1 MTEETNNIENH
12 SVGGS
17 VAVGRDVTVGGRST
31 VRGNATFNR
40 DVYISGWLNARNIR
54 GAGKGLYET
63 VDKLNS
69 AYPNPENG
77 WFALV
82 GNTLPADIYRAW
94 GGEWVATGQKGGEP
108 VLELAKL
115 TELSESLENEISA
128 RVAAD
133 EALKKAVDA
142 EVTARANGDKELSDA
157 LAKEIADREK
167 AIADEILA
175 RTTAIDKAIEAE
187 AAARTK
193 DIAAEAK
200 AREDADAA
208 ETKARTTAIDKA
220 IEAEAAAR
228 TKDIAAEAKARED
241 ADAAETKARTAAI
254 EAEAQARD
262 TAIFAEATARSNA
275 DTALQTAMNE
285 NVKELKGADTEHESR
300 LLALEQSEWPLS
312 LELSI
317 NPILIEFT
325 GSEKDASVSW
335 KIMRK
340 GVGVTPTALTFKQ
353 DGVALVAGLT
363 ASGSINAKVNKLG
376 DTVFEIAVE
385 AEGMKKSASKKLT
398 MVLPVYMGFAGASD
412 AAGLAITKLSKY
424 APLASPAGTYKI
436 KNNADG
442 IYLWLCVPD
451 TMTINKVTSSGFTV
465 PMREV
470 QIGQTELGGYKCYRS
485 SNAIVAGE
493 YTYTIS

>member
-17 VAVGRDVTVGGRST
+17 VAVGRDITVGGRST
-31 VRGNATFNR
+31 IRGNATFDR

-115 TELSESLENEISA
+115 TELSESLENEVSA

-167 AIADEILA
+167 AIADEVL
-175 RTTAIDKAIEAE
+175 
-187 AAARTK
+187 
-193 DIAAEAK
+193 
-200 AREDADAA
+200 
-208 ETKARTTAIDKA
+208 ARTTAIDKA

-262 TAIFAEATARSNA
+262 TAISAEATARSNA

-325 GSEKDASVSW
+325 GSEKDTSVAW

-340 GVGVTPTALTFKQ
+340 GVGVTPTVLTFKQ
-353 DGVALVAGLT
+353 DGVALSAELS
-363 ASGSINAKVNKLG
+363 ANGSINAKVNKLG

-412 AAGLAITKLSKY
+412 AAGLAITELSKY

-470 QIGQTELGGYKCYRS
+470 QTGQTELGGYKCYRS

>member
-31 VRGNATFNR
+31 IRGNATFNR

-82 GNTLPADIYRAW
+82 GNTLPADLYRAW

-133 EALKKAVDA
+133 EALKKAIDA
-142 EVTARANGDKELSDA
+142 EVTARTNGDKELSDA

-167 AIADEILA
+167 AIADEVL
-175 RTTAIDKAIEAE
+175 
-187 AAARTK
+187 
-193 DIAAEAK
+193 
-200 AREDADAA
+200 
-208 ETKARTTAIDKA
+208 ARTTAIDKA

-262 TAIFAEATARSNA
+262 TAISAEATARSNA

-325 GSEKDASVSW
+325 GSEKDTSVAW

-340 GVGVTPTALTFKQ
+340 GVGVTPTVLTFKQ
-353 DGVALVAGLT
+353 DGVVLSAELVAN
-363 ASGSINAKVNKLG
+363 GSINAKVNKLG

-412 AAGLAITKLSKY
+412 AAGLAITELSKY

-470 QIGQTELGGYKCYRS
+470 QTGQTELGGYKCYRS

>member
-17 VAVGRDVTVGGRST
+17 VAVGRDVTVGGRSN

-63 VDKLNS
+63 VEKLNS
-69 AYPNPENG
+69 AYPNPEIG

-94 GGEWVATGQKGGEP
+94 GGKWEATGQKGGEP

-115 TELSESLENEISA
+115 TELSESLENEVSA

-133 EALKKAVDA
+133 EALKKAIDA
-142 EVTARANGDKELSDA
+142 EVTARANGDTELSDA
-157 LAKEIADREK
+157 LTKEIADREK
-167 AIADEILA
+167 AIADEVLA
-175 RTTAIDKAIEAE
+175 RTTAINEAIEAE

-200 AREDADAA
+200 AREDADV
-208 ETKARTTAIDKA
+208 
-220 IEAEAAAR
+220 
-228 TKDIAAEAKARED
+228 
-241 ADAAETKARTAAI
+241 AETKARTAAI
-254 EAEAQARD
+254 EEEAQARD
-262 TAIFAEATARSNA
+262 TAISTEATARSNA

-325 GSEKDASVSW
+325 GSEKDTSVAW

-340 GVGVTPTALTFKQ
+340 GVGVTPTVLTFKQ
-353 DGVALVAGLT
+353 DGVALSAELVAN
-363 ASGSINAKVNKLG
+363 GSINAKVNKLG

-412 AAGLAITKLSKY
+412 AAGLAITELSKY

-436 KNNADG
+436 KNNTDG

-470 QIGQTELGGYKCYRS
+470 QTGQTEQGGYKCYRS

>member
-17 VAVGRDVTVGGRST
+17 VAVGRDITVGGRST

-115 TELSESLENEISA
+115 TELSESLENEVSA

-133 EALKKAVDA
+133 EALKNAIDA

-157 LAKEIADREK
+157 LTKEIADREK
-167 AIADEILA
+167 AIADEVLA
-175 RTTAIDKAIEAE
+175 RTTAINE
-187 AAARTK
+187 
-193 DIAAEAK
+193 
-200 AREDADAA
+200 
-208 ETKARTTAIDKA
+208 A

-262 TAIFAEATARSNA
+262 TAISAEATARSNA

-285 NVKELKGADTEHESR
+285 NVKELKGADTLHENR

-325 GSEKDASVSW
+325 GSEKDTTVAW

-340 GVGVTPTALTFKQ
+340 GAGVTPTVLTFKQ
-353 DGVALVAGLT
+353 DGVALSAELVAN
-363 ASGSINAKVNKLG
+363 GSISTKVNKLG

-385 AEGMKKSASKKLT
+385 ADGMQKSASKKLT

-412 AAGLAITKLSKY
+412 ASGLAITGLSKY
-424 APLASPAGTYKI
+424 APLTSPAGTYKI

-470 QIGQTELGGYKCYRS
+470 QTGQTELGGYKCYRS

>member
-63 VDKLNS
+63 VGNLNS

-82 GNTLPADIYRAW
+82 GDTLPADIYRAW
-94 GGEWVATGQKGGEP
+94 GGEWKATGQKGGEP
-108 VLELAKL
+108 VLEIAKL
-115 TELSESLENEISA
+115 TELSEFLENEVSA

-133 EALKKAVDA
+133 EALKKAIDA
-142 EVTARANGDKELSDA
+142 EVTARTNGDKELSDA
-157 LAKEIADREK
+157 LTKEIADREK
-167 AIADEILA
+167 AIADEVLA
-175 RTTAIDKAIEAE
+175 RTTAITEAIEAE
-187 AAARTK
+187 ADARTK
-193 DIAAEAK
+193 AIAAEAK
-200 AREDADAA
+200 AREDADV
-208 ETKARTTAIDKA
+208 
-220 IEAEAAAR
+220 
-228 TKDIAAEAKARED
+228 
-241 ADAAETKARTAAI
+241 AETKARTAAI

-262 TAIFAEATARSNA
+262 TAISAEATARSNA

-285 NVKELKGADTEHESR
+285 NVKELKGADTLHENR

-325 GSEKDASVSW
+325 GSEKDTSVAW

-340 GVGVTPTALTFKQ
+340 GVGVTPTVLTFKQ
-353 DGVALVAGLT
+353 DGVALSAELVAN
-363 ASGSINAKVNKLG
+363 GSINAKVNKLG

-412 AAGLAITKLSKY
+412 ASGLAITGLSKY
-424 APLASPAGTYKI
+424 APLTSPAGTYKI

-470 QIGQTELGGYKCYRS
+470 QTGQTELGGYKCYRS

>member
-17 VAVGRDVTVGGRST
+17 VAVGRDITVGGRST

-82 GNTLPADIYRAW
+82 GDTLPADIYRAW

-115 TELSESLENEISA
+115 TELSGSLENEVSA

-133 EALKKAVDA
+133 EALKKAIDA
-142 EVTARANGDKELSDA
+142 EVTARTNGDKELSDA
-157 LAKEIADREK
+157 LTKEIADREK
-167 AIADEILA
+167 AIADEVLA
-175 RTTAIDKAIEAE
+175 RTTAITEAIEAE
-187 AAARTK
+187 ADARTK
-193 DIAAEAK
+193 AIAAEAK
-200 AREDADAA
+200 AREDADVA
-208 ETKARTTAIDKA
+208 ETT
-220 IEAEAAAR
+220 
-228 TKDIAAEAKARED
+228 
-241 ADAAETKARTAAI
+241 ARTAAI
-254 EAEAQARD
+254 EAEAQARGA
-262 TAIFAEATARSNA
+262 AISDEATARSEA
-275 DTALQTAMNE
+275 DKALQTAMDK
-285 NVKELKGADTEHESR
+285 NVTELKGADTEHESR

-312 LELSI
+312 LELTI

-325 GSEKDASVSW
+325 GSEKDTSVAW

-340 GVGVTPTALTFKQ
+340 GVGVTPTVLTFKQ
-353 DGVALVAGLT
+353 DGVALSAELVAN
-363 ASGSINAKVNKLG
+363 GSINAKVNKLG

-385 AEGMKKSASKKLT
+385 AEGMKKSSSKKLT

-412 AAGLAITKLSKY
+412 AAGLAITELSKY

-465 PMREV
+465 PMMEV
-470 QIGQTELGGYKCYRS
+470 QTGQTELGGYKCYRS

>member
-31 VRGNATFNR
+31 IRGNATFNR

-54 GAGKGLYET
+54 GADKGLYET

-82 GNTLPADIYRAW
+82 GNTLPADLYRAW

-208 ETKARTTAIDKA
+208 
-220 IEAEAAAR
+220 
-228 TKDIAAEAKARED
+228 
-241 ADAAETKARTAAI
+241 
-254 EAEAQARD
+254 
-262 TAIFAEATARSNA
+262 
-275 DTALQTAMNE
+275 LQTAMNE

-325 GSEKDASVSW
+325 GSEKDTSVAW

-340 GVGVTPTALTFKQ
+340 GVGVTPTVLTFKQ

-376 DTVFEIAVE
+376 DTVFEIVVTAD
-385 AEGMKKSASKKLT
+385 GMKGSTSKKLT
-398 MVLPVYMGFAGASD
+398 MVLPVYCGFGTSESD
-412 AAGLAITKLSKY
+412 VAVDENKLS
-424 APLASPAGTYKI
+424 PRTSASGTYSKTSKKYDVNFI
-436 KNNADG
+436 ILVPKTLPGLSSFTMGGAPFVMITSSVVVNGHDYYMYKSGG
-442 IYLWLCVPD
+442 IYMSGTNV
-451 TMTINKVTSSGFTV
+451 KVQAS
-465 PMREV
+465 
-470 QIGQTELGGYKCYRS
+470 
-485 SNAIVAGE
+485 
-493 YTYTIS
+493 

>member
-17 VAVGRDVTVGGRST
+17 VAVGRDITVGGRST
-31 VRGNATFNR
+31 IRGNATFNR

-115 TELSESLENEISA
+115 TELSESLENEVSA

-167 AIADEILA
+167 AIADEVL
-175 RTTAIDKAIEAE
+175 
-187 AAARTK
+187 
-193 DIAAEAK
+193 
-200 AREDADAA
+200 
-208 ETKARTTAIDKA
+208 ARTTAIDKA

-325 GSEKDASVSW
+325 GSEKDTSVAW

-340 GVGVTPTALTFKQ
+340 GVGVTPTVLTFKQ
-353 DGVALVAGLT
+353 DGVVLSAELVAN
-363 ASGSINAKVNKLG
+363 GSINAKVNKLG

-412 AAGLAITKLSKY
+412 AAGLAITELSKY
-424 APLASPAGTYKI
+424 APLSSPAGTYKI

-470 QIGQTELGGYKCYRS
+470 QTGQTELGGYKCYRS

>member
-17 VAVGRDVTVGGRST
+17 VAVGRDITVGGRST
-31 VRGNATFNR
+31 IRGNATFDR
-40 DVYISGWLNARNIR
+40 DVYISGWLNARKIR

-115 TELSESLENEISA
+115 TELSESLENEVSA

-167 AIADEILA
+167 AIADEVL
-175 RTTAIDKAIEAE
+175 
-187 AAARTK
+187 
-193 DIAAEAK
+193 
-200 AREDADAA
+200 
-208 ETKARTTAIDKA
+208 ARTTAIDKA

-262 TAIFAEATARSNA
+262 TAISAEATARSNA

-325 GSEKDASVSW
+325 GSEKDTSVAW

-340 GVGVTPTALTFKQ
+340 GVGITPTVLTFKQ
-353 DGVALVAGLT
+353 DGVALSAELS
-363 ASGSINAKVNKLG
+363 ANGSINAKVNKLG

-412 AAGLAITKLSKY
+412 AAGLAITELSKY

-470 QIGQTELGGYKCYRS
+470 QTGQTELGGYKCYRS

>member
-63 VDKLNS
+63 VEKLNS

-94 GGEWVATGQKGGEP
+94 GGKWEATGQKGGEP

-115 TELSESLENEISA
+115 TELSESLENEVSA

-133 EALKKAVDA
+133 EALMKAIDA
-142 EVTARANGDKELSDA
+142 EVTARANGDTELSDA
-157 LAKEIADREK
+157 LTKEIADREK
-167 AIADEILA
+167 AIADEVLA
-175 RTTAIDKAIEAE
+175 RTTAITEAIDAE
-187 AAARTK
+187 ADARTK
-193 DIAAEAK
+193 AIAAEAK

-208 ETKARTTAIDKA
+208 ETT
-220 IEAEAAAR
+220 
-228 TKDIAAEAKARED
+228 
-241 ADAAETKARTAAI
+241 ARTAAI
-254 EAEAQARD
+254 EAETQARD
-262 TAIFAEATARSNA
+262 TAISAEATARSEA
-275 DTALQTAMNE
+275 DKALQTAMDK
-285 NVKELKGADTEHESR
+285 NVTELKGADTEHESR

-325 GSEKDASVSW
+325 GSEKDTTVAW

-340 GVGVTPTALTFKQ
+340 GAEVTPTVLTFKQ
-353 DGVALVAGLT
+353 DGVALSAELVAN
-363 ASGSINAKVNKLG
+363 GSISTKVNKLG

-385 AEGMKKSASKKLT
+385 ADGMKKSASKKLT

-412 AAGLAITKLSKY
+412 AAGLTITGLSKY
-424 APLASPAGTYKI
+424 APLTSPAGTYKI

-470 QIGQTELGGYKCYRS
+470 QAGQTELGGYKCYRS

>member
-31 VRGNATFNR
+31 IRGNATFNR

-115 TELSESLENEISA
+115 TELSESLENEVSA

-133 EALKKAVDA
+133 EALKNAIDA

-167 AIADEILA
+167 AIADEVLA

-187 AAARTK
+187 AAV
-193 DIAAEAK
+193 
-200 AREDADAA
+200 
-208 ETKARTTAIDKA
+208 
-220 IEAEAAAR
+220 R

-262 TAIFAEATARSNA
+262 TAISAEATARSNA

-325 GSEKDASVSW
+325 GSEKDTSVAW

-340 GVGVTPTALTFKQ
+340 GVGVTPTVLTFKQ
-353 DGVALVAGLT
+353 DGVVLSAELVAN
-363 ASGSINAKVNKLG
+363 GSINAKVNKLG

-412 AAGLAITKLSKY
+412 AAGLAITELSKY

-470 QIGQTELGGYKCYRS
+470 QTGQTELGGYKCYRS

>member
-17 VAVGRDVTVGGRST
+17 VAVGRDVTVGGRSN

-63 VDKLNS
+63 VEKLNS

-115 TELSESLENEISA
+115 TELSESLENEVSA

-133 EALKKAVDA
+133 EALKKAIDA
-142 EVTARANGDKELSDA
+142 EVTARANGDTELSDA
-157 LAKEIADREK
+157 LTKEIADREK
-167 AIADEILA
+167 AIADEVLA
-175 RTTAIDKAIEAE
+175 RTTAITEAIEAE
-187 AAARTK
+187 ADARAK
-193 DIAAEAK
+193 AIAAEAK

-208 ETKARTTAIDKA
+208 ETT
-220 IEAEAAAR
+220 
-228 TKDIAAEAKARED
+228 
-241 ADAAETKARTAAI
+241 ARTAAI

-262 TAIFAEATARSNA
+262 TAISAEATARSNA

-325 GSEKDASVSW
+325 GSEKDTSVAW

-340 GVGVTPTALTFKQ
+340 GVGVTPTVLTFKQ
-353 DGVALVAGLT
+353 DGVALSAELVAN
-363 ASGSINAKVNKLG
+363 GSINAKVNKLG

-412 AAGLAITKLSKY
+412 AAGLAITELLKY

-451 TMTINKVTSSGFTV
+451 TMTINRVTSSGFTV

-470 QIGQTELGGYKCYRS
+470 QTGQTELGGYKCYRS

>member
-1 MTEETNNIENH
+1 MAIQTRQSYSWNYQI
-12 SVGGS
+12 VYCYDR
-17 VAVGRDVTVGGRST
+17 RDKQHREPFRRWKLSRRTVGGRST
-31 VRGNATFNR
+31 IRGNATFNR

-115 TELSESLENEISA
+115 TELSESLENEVSA

-133 EALKKAVDA
+133 EALKKAIDA

-157 LAKEIADREK
+157 LTKEIADREK
-167 AIADEILA
+167 AIADEVLA
-175 RTTAIDKAIEAE
+175 RTTAITE
-187 AAARTK
+187 
-193 DIAAEAK
+193 
-200 AREDADAA
+200 
-208 ETKARTTAIDKA
+208 
-220 IEAEAAAR
+220 
-228 TKDIAAEAKARED
+228 
-241 ADAAETKARTAAI
+241 AI

-262 TAIFAEATARSNA
+262 TAISAEATARSNA

-325 GSEKDASVSW
+325 GSEKDTSVAW

-340 GVGVTPTALTFKQ
+340 GVGVTPTVLTFKQ
-353 DGVALVAGLT
+353 DGVALSAELVAN
-363 ASGSINAKVNKLG
+363 GSINAKVNKLG

-412 AAGLAITKLSKY
+412 AAGLAITELSKY
-424 APLASPAGTYKI
+424 APLSSPAGTYKI

-470 QIGQTELGGYKCYRS
+470 QTGQTELGGYKCYRS

>member
-31 VRGNATFNR
+31 IRGNATFNR

-167 AIADEILA
+167 AIADEVLA

-187 AAARTK
+187 ADARTK
-193 DIAAEAK
+193 AIAAEAK
-200 AREDADAA
+200 AR
-208 ETKARTTAIDKA
+208 
-220 IEAEAAAR
+220 
-228 TKDIAAEAKARED
+228 
-241 ADAAETKARTAAI
+241 
-254 EAEAQARD
+254 D
-262 TAIFAEATARSNA
+262 TAISAEATARSKA

-325 GSEKDASVSW
+325 GSEKDTSVAW

-340 GVGVTPTALTFKQ
+340 GVGVTPTVLTFKQ
-353 DGVALVAGLT
+353 DGVALSAELS
-363 ASGSINAKVNKLG
+363 ANGSINAKVNKLG

-412 AAGLAITKLSKY
+412 AAGLAITELSKY
-424 APLASPAGTYKI
+424 APLTSPAGTYKI
-436 KNNADG
+436 KNNSDG

-470 QIGQTELGGYKCYRS
+470 QTGQTELVGYKCYRS

>member
-31 VRGNATFNR
+31 IRGNATFNR

-108 VLELAKL
+108 VLEIAKL
-115 TELSESLENEISA
+115 TELSESLENEVSA

-133 EALKKAVDA
+133 EALKKAIDA
-142 EVTARANGDKELSDA
+142 EVTARTNGDKELSDA
-157 LAKEIADREK
+157 LTKEIADREK
-167 AIADEILA
+167 AIADEVLA
-175 RTTAIDKAIEAE
+175 RTTAITEAIDAE
-187 AAARTK
+187 ADARTK
-193 DIAAEAK
+193 AIAAEAK
-200 AREDADAA
+200 ARENADAA
-208 ETKARTTAIDKA
+208 ETT
-220 IEAEAAAR
+220 
-228 TKDIAAEAKARED
+228 
-241 ADAAETKARTAAI
+241 ARTAAI

-262 TAIFAEATARSNA
+262 TAISAEATARSNA

-325 GSEKDASVSW
+325 GSEKDTSVAW

-340 GVGVTPTALTFKQ
+340 GVGVTPTVLTFKQ
-353 DGVALVAGLT
+353 DGVALSAELVAN
-363 ASGSINAKVNKLG
+363 GSINAKVNKLG

-398 MVLPVYMGFAGASD
+398 MVLPVYMGFAGAPD
-412 AAGLAITKLSKY
+412 AAGLAITELSKY

-470 QIGQTELGGYKCYRS
+470 QTGQTELGGYKCYRS

-493 YTYTIS
+493 YTYTIT

>member
-31 VRGNATFNR
+31 IRGNATFNR

-115 TELSESLENEISA
+115 TELSESLENEVSA

-167 AIADEILA
+167 AIADEVLA

-187 AAARTK
+187 AT
-193 DIAAEAK
+193 
-200 AREDADAA
+200 
-208 ETKARTTAIDKA
+208 
-220 IEAEAAAR
+220 AR

-254 EAEAQARD
+254 EAEARARD
-262 TAIFAEATARSNA
+262 TAISAEATARSNA

-325 GSEKDASVSW
+325 GSEKDTSVAW

-340 GVGVTPTALTFKQ
+340 GVGVTPTVLTFKQ
-353 DGVALVAGLT
+353 DGVALSAELS
-363 ASGSINAKVNKLG
+363 ANGSINAKVNKLG

-412 AAGLAITKLSKY
+412 AAGLAITELSKY

-470 QIGQTELGGYKCYRS
+470 QTGQTELGGYKCYRS

>member
-17 VAVGRDVTVGGRST
+17 VAVGRDITVGGRST
-31 VRGNATFNR
+31 IRGNATFDR

-63 VDKLNS
+63 VDNLNS

-82 GNTLPADIYRAW
+82 GDTLPADIYRAW
-94 GGEWVATGQKGGEP
+94 GGEWKATGQKGGEP
-108 VLELAKL
+108 VLEIAKL
-115 TELSESLENEISA
+115 TELSESLENEVSA

-133 EALKKAVDA
+133 EALKKAIDA
-142 EVTARANGDKELSDA
+142 EVAARTNGDKELSDA
-157 LAKEIADREK
+157 LTKEIADREK
-167 AIADEILA
+167 AIADEVLA
-175 RTTAIDKAIEAE
+175 RTTAINEAIKAES
-187 AAARTK
+187 AARTK
-193 DIAAEAK
+193 A
-200 AREDADAA
+200 
-208 ETKARTTAIDKA
+208 
-220 IEAEAAAR
+220 
-228 TKDIAAEAKARED
+228 IAAEAKARED

-262 TAIFAEATARSNA
+262 TAISAEATARSEA
-275 DTALQTAMNE
+275 DKALQTAMDK
-285 NVKELKGADTEHESR
+285 NVTELKGADTLHESR

-353 DGVALVAGLT
+353 DGVALSAELVAN
-363 ASGSINAKVNKLG
+363 GSINAKVNKLG

-412 AAGLAITKLSKY
+412 AAGLAITELSKY
-424 APLASPAGTYKI
+424 APLSSPAGTYKI

-470 QIGQTELGGYKCYRS
+470 QTGQTELRGYKCYRS

>member
-31 VRGNATFNR
+31 IRGNATFNR

-115 TELSESLENEISA
+115 TELSESLENEVSA

-133 EALKKAVDA
+133 EALKKAIDA

-157 LAKEIADREK
+157 LTKEIADREK
-167 AIADEILA
+167 AIADEVLA
-175 RTTAIDKAIEAE
+175 RTTAITEAIEAE
-187 AAARTK
+187 ADARTK
-193 DIAAEAK
+193 AIAAEAK
-200 AREDADAA
+200 ARENADAA
-208 ETKARTTAIDKA
+208 ETT
-220 IEAEAAAR
+220 
-228 TKDIAAEAKARED
+228 
-241 ADAAETKARTAAI
+241 ARTAAI

-262 TAIFAEATARSNA
+262 TAISAEATARSNA

-325 GSEKDASVSW
+325 GSEKDTSVAW

-340 GVGVTPTALTFKQ
+340 GVGVTPTVLTFKQ
-353 DGVALVAGLT
+353 DGVVLSAELVAN
-363 ASGSINAKVNKLG
+363 GSINAKVNKLG

-412 AAGLAITKLSKY
+412 AAGLAITELSKY

-470 QIGQTELGGYKCYRS
+470 QTGQTELGGYKCYRS

>member
-17 VAVGRDVTVGGRST
+17 VAVGRDVTIGGRST
-31 VRGNATFNR
+31 IRGNATFNR

-63 VDKLNS
+63 VDKLNC

-82 GNTLPADIYRAW
+82 GDTLPADIYRAW
-94 GGEWVATGQKGGEP
+94 GGEWKATGQKGGEP
-108 VLELAKL
+108 VLEIAKL
-115 TELSESLENEISA
+115 TELSESLENEVSA

-133 EALKKAVDA
+133 EALKKAIDA
-142 EVTARANGDKELSDA
+142 EVTARTNGDKELSDA
-157 LAKEIADREK
+157 LTKEIADREK
-167 AIADEILA
+167 AIADEVLA
-175 RTTAIDKAIEAE
+175 RTTAITEAIEAE
-187 AAARTK
+187 ADARTK
-193 DIAAEAK
+193 AIAAEAK
-200 AREDADAA
+200 AREDADVA
-208 ETKARTTAIDKA
+208 ETTARTTAISD
-220 IEAEAAAR
+220 
-228 TKDIAAEAKARED
+228 
-241 ADAAETKARTAAI
+241 
-254 EAEAQARD
+254 
-262 TAIFAEATARSNA
+262 EATARSEA
-275 DTALQTAMNE
+275 DKALQTAMDK
-285 NVKELKGADTEHESR
+285 NVTELKGADTLHESR

-312 LELSI
+312 LELTI

-325 GSEKDASVSW
+325 GSEKDTSVAW

-340 GVGVTPTALTFKQ
+340 GVGVTPTVLTFKQ
-353 DGVALVAGLT
+353 DGVALSAELVAN
-363 ASGSINAKVNKLG
+363 GSINAKVNKLG

-385 AEGMKKSASKKLT
+385 ADGMKKSTSKKLT

-412 AAGLAITKLSKY
+412 AAELAITELSKY

-470 QIGQTELGGYKCYRS
+470 QTGQTELGGYKCYRS

>member
-31 VRGNATFNR
+31 IRGNATFNR

-63 VDKLNS
+63 VDNLKS

-115 TELSESLENEISA
+115 TELSESLENEVSA

-133 EALKKAVDA
+133 EALKKAIDA
-142 EVTARANGDKELSDA
+142 EVTARTNGDKELSDA
-157 LAKEIADREK
+157 LTKEIADREK
-167 AIADEILA
+167 AIADEVLA
-175 RTTAIDKAIEAE
+175 RTTAITKAIEAE
-187 AAARTK
+187 ADARTK
-193 DIAAEAK
+193 AIAAEAK
-200 AREDADAA
+200 AREDADVA
-208 ETKARTTAIDKA
+208 ETT
-220 IEAEAAAR
+220 
-228 TKDIAAEAKARED
+228 
-241 ADAAETKARTAAI
+241 ARTAAI
-254 EAEAQARD
+254 EAEAQARG
-262 TAIFAEATARSNA
+262 TAISDEATARSEA
-275 DTALQTAMNE
+275 DKALQTAMDK
-285 NVKELKGADTEHESR
+285 NVTELKGADTEHESR

-325 GSEKDASVSW
+325 GSEKDTTVAW

-340 GVGVTPTALTFKQ
+340 GVGVTPTVLTFKQ
-353 DGVALVAGLT
+353 DGVALSAELVAN
-363 ASGSINAKVNKLG
+363 GSISTKVNKLG

-385 AEGMKKSASKKLT
+385 ADGMKKSTSKKLT

-412 AAGLAITKLSKY
+412 AAGLAITELSKY
-424 APLASPAGTYKI
+424 APLTSPAGTYKI
-436 KNNADG
+436 KNTADG

-470 QIGQTELGGYKCYRS
+470 QTGQTELGGYKCYRS

>member
-17 VAVGRDVTVGGRST
+17 VAVGRDITVGGRST
-31 VRGNATFNR
+31 IRGNATFNR

-63 VDKLNS
+63 VGNLNS

-94 GGEWVATGQKGGEP
+94 GGVWEATGQKGGEP

-115 TELSESLENEISA
+115 TELSESLENEVSA

-133 EALKKAVDA
+133 EALKKAIDA

-157 LAKEIADREK
+157 LTKEIADREK
-167 AIADEILA
+167 AIADEVLA
-175 RTTAIDKAIEAE
+175 RTTAITE
-187 AAARTK
+187 
-193 DIAAEAK
+193 
-200 AREDADAA
+200 
-208 ETKARTTAIDKA
+208 A

-262 TAIFAEATARSNA
+262 TAISAEATARSNA

-285 NVKELKGADTEHESR
+285 NVKELKGADTLHENR

-325 GSEKDASVSW
+325 GSEKDTSVAW

-340 GVGVTPTALTFKQ
+340 GVGVTPTVLTFKQ
-353 DGVALVAGLT
+353 DGVALSAELVAN
-363 ASGSINAKVNKLG
+363 GSINAKVNKLG

-412 AAGLAITKLSKY
+412 ASGLAITGLSKY
-424 APLASPAGTYKI
+424 APLTSPAGTYKI

-470 QIGQTELGGYKCYRS
+470 QTGQTELGGYKCYRS

>member
-31 VRGNATFNR
+31 VRGNATFDR

-82 GNTLPADIYRAW
+82 GDTLPANIYRAW
-94 GGEWVATGQKGGEP
+94 GGEWKATGQKGGEP

-115 TELSESLENEISA
+115 SESLENEVSA

-133 EALKKAVDA
+133 EALKKAIDA
-142 EVTARANGDKELSDA
+142 EVTARTNGDKELSDA
-157 LAKEIADREK
+157 LTKEIADREK
-167 AIADEILA
+167 AIADEVLA
-175 RTTAIDKAIEAE
+175 RTTAINE
-187 AAARTK
+187 
-193 DIAAEAK
+193 
-200 AREDADAA
+200 
-208 ETKARTTAIDKA
+208 A

-262 TAIFAEATARSNA
+262 TAISAEATARSNA
-275 DTALQTAMNE
+275 DTALQTAMNK

-325 GSEKDASVSW
+325 GSEKDTSVAW

-340 GVGVTPTALTFKQ
+340 GVGVTPTVLTFKQ
-353 DGVALVAGLT
+353 DGVALSAELVAN
-363 ASGSINAKVNKLG
+363 GSINAKVNKLG

-412 AAGLAITKLSKY
+412 ASGLAITGLSKY
-424 APLASPAGTYKI
+424 APLTSPAGTYKI

-470 QIGQTELGGYKCYRS
+470 QTGQTELGGYKCYRS

>member
-31 VRGNATFNR
+31 IRGNATFNR

-133 EALKKAVDA
+133 EALKKA
-142 EVTARANGDKELSDA
+142 
-157 LAKEIADREK
+157 
-167 AIADEILA
+167 
-175 RTTAIDKAIEAE
+175 IEAE

-208 ETKARTTAIDKA
+208 EA
-220 IEAEAAAR
+220 
-228 TKDIAAEAKARED
+228 
-241 ADAAETKARTAAI
+241 KARTAAI

-262 TAIFAEATARSNA
+262 TAISAEATARSNA

-325 GSEKDASVSW
+325 GSEKDTSVAW

-340 GVGVTPTALTFKQ
+340 GVGVTPTVLTFKQ
-353 DGVALVAGLT
+353 DGVVLSAELVAN
-363 ASGSINAKVNKLG
+363 GSINAKVNKLG

-412 AAGLAITKLSKY
+412 AAGLAITELSKY

-470 QIGQTELGGYKCYRS
+470 QTGQTELGGYKCYRS

>member
-31 VRGNATFNR
+31 VRGNATFDR

-82 GNTLPADIYRAW
+82 GDTLPANIYRAW
-94 GGEWVATGQKGGEP
+94 GGEWKATGQKGGEP

-115 TELSESLENEISA
+115 TELSESLENEVSA

-133 EALKKAVDA
+133 EALKKAIDA
-142 EVTARANGDKELSDA
+142 EVTARTNGDKELSDA
-157 LAKEIADREK
+157 LTKEIADREK
-167 AIADEILA
+167 AIADEVLA
-175 RTTAIDKAIEAE
+175 RTTAINEAIEAE

-200 AREDADAA
+200 AREDADVA
-208 ETKARTTAIDKA
+208 ETT
-220 IEAEAAAR
+220 
-228 TKDIAAEAKARED
+228 
-241 ADAAETKARTAAI
+241 ARTAAI
-254 EAEAQARD
+254 EAEAQARG
-262 TAIFAEATARSNA
+262 TAISDEATARSEA
-275 DTALQTAMNE
+275 DKALQTAMDK
-285 NVKELKGADTEHESR
+285 NVTELKGADTEHESR

-325 GSEKDASVSW
+325 GSEKDTTVAW

-340 GVGVTPTALTFKQ
+340 GVGVTPTELTFKQ
-353 DGVALVAGLT
+353 NGVALAAGLT

-412 AAGLAITKLSKY
+412 AAGLAITELSKY

-470 QIGQTELGGYKCYRS
+470 QTGQTELGGYKCYRS

>member
-63 VDKLNS
+63 VEKLNS

-94 GGEWVATGQKGGEP
+94 GGKWEATGQKGGEP

-115 TELSESLENEISA
+115 TELSESLENEVSA

-133 EALKKAVDA
+133 EALKKAIDA
-142 EVTARANGDKELSDA
+142 EVTARANGDTELSDA
-157 LAKEIADREK
+157 LTKEIADREK
-167 AIADEILA
+167 AIADEVLA
-175 RTTAIDKAIEAE
+175 RTTAITEAIEAE
-187 AAARTK
+187 ADARTK
-193 DIAAEAK
+193 AIAAEAK
-200 AREDADAA
+200 AREDADVA
-208 ETKARTTAIDKA
+208 ETT
-220 IEAEAAAR
+220 
-228 TKDIAAEAKARED
+228 
-241 ADAAETKARTAAI
+241 ARTAAI
-254 EAEAQARD
+254 DAEVQARD
-262 TAIFAEATARSNA
+262 TAISAEATARSEA
-275 DTALQTAMNE
+275 DKALQTAMDK
-285 NVKELKGADTEHESR
+285 NVTELKGADTEHESR

-317 NPILIEFT
+317 TPILIEFT
-325 GSEKDASVSW
+325 GSEKDTTVAW

-340 GVGVTPTALTFKQ
+340 GAGVTPTVLTFKQ
-353 DGVALVAGLT
+353 DGVALSAELVAN
-363 ASGSINAKVNKLG
+363 GSISTKVNKLG

-385 AEGMKKSASKKLT
+385 ADGMKKSASKKLT

-412 AAGLAITKLSKY
+412 AAGLAITELSKY
-424 APLASPAGTYKI
+424 APLTSPAGTYKI

-470 QIGQTELGGYKCYRS
+470 QTGQTELGGYKCYRS

>member
-17 VAVGRDVTVGGRST
+17 VSVGRDVTVGGRST
-31 VRGNATFNR
+31 IRGNATFNR

-63 VDKLNS
+63 VEKLNS

-115 TELSESLENEISA
+115 TELSESLENEVSA

-133 EALKKAVDA
+133 EALKKAIDA
-142 EVTARANGDKELSDA
+142 EVTARTNGDKELSDA
-157 LAKEIADREK
+157 LTKEIADREK
-167 AIADEILA
+167 AIADEVLA
-175 RTTAIDKAIEAE
+175 RTTAITEAIEAE
-187 AAARTK
+187 ADARTK
-193 DIAAEAK
+193 AIAAEAK
-200 AREDADAA
+200 AR
-208 ETKARTTAIDKA
+208 
-220 IEAEAAAR
+220 
-228 TKDIAAEAKARED
+228 
-241 ADAAETKARTAAI
+241 
-254 EAEAQARD
+254 D
-262 TAIFAEATARSNA
+262 TAISAEATARSNA

-325 GSEKDASVSW
+325 GSEKDTTVAW

-340 GVGVTPTALTFKQ
+340 GVGVTPTELTFKQ
-353 DGVALVAGLT
+353 NGVALAAGLT

-376 DTVFEIAVE
+376 DTVFEIVVTAD
-385 AEGMKKSASKKLT
+385 GMKGSTSKKLT
-398 MVLPVYMGFAGASD
+398 MVLPVYCGFGTSESDVAVDENELSPRTSAS
-412 AAGLAITKLSKY
+412 
-424 APLASPAGTYKI
+424 GTYSKTSKMDDVNFI
-436 KNNADG
+436 ILVPKTLPGLSSFTMGGAPFVMITSSVVVNGHDYYMYKSGG
-442 IYLWLCVPD
+442 IYMSGTNV
-451 TMTINKVTSSGFTV
+451 KVQAS
-465 PMREV
+465 
-470 QIGQTELGGYKCYRS
+470 
-485 SNAIVAGE
+485 
-493 YTYTIS
+493 

>member
-31 VRGNATFNR
+31 IRGNATFNR

-133 EALKKAVDA
+133 EALKKAIDA
-142 EVTARANGDKELSDA
+142 EVTARTNGDKELSDA

-167 AIADEILA
+167 AIADEVLA
-175 RTTAIDKAIEAE
+175 RTTAIDKAIE
-187 AAARTK
+187 T
-193 DIAAEAK
+193 
-200 AREDADAA
+200 
-208 ETKARTTAIDKA
+208 
-220 IEAEAAAR
+220 EAAAR

-325 GSEKDASVSW
+325 GSEKDTSVAW

-340 GVGVTPTALTFKQ
+340 GVGVTPTVLTFKQ
-353 DGVALVAGLT
+353 DGVALSAELVAN
-363 ASGSINAKVNKLG
+363 GSINAKVNKLG

-412 AAGLAITKLSKY
+412 AAGLAITELSKY

-442 IYLWLCVPD
+442 IYLWFCVPD
-451 TMTINKVTSSGFTV
+451 AMTINKVTSSGFTV

-470 QIGQTELGGYKCYRS
+470 QTGQTELGGYKCYRS

>member
-31 VRGNATFNR
+31 IRGNATFNR

-115 TELSESLENEISA
+115 TELSESLENEVSA

-133 EALKKAVDA
+133 EALKNAIDA

-167 AIADEILA
+167 AIADEVL
-175 RTTAIDKAIEAE
+175 
-187 AAARTK
+187 
-193 DIAAEAK
+193 
-200 AREDADAA
+200 
-208 ETKARTTAIDKA
+208 ARTTAIDKA

-325 GSEKDASVSW
+325 GSEKDTSVAW

-340 GVGVTPTALTFKQ
+340 GVGVTPTVLTFKQ
-353 DGVALVAGLT
+353 DGVALSAELVAN
-363 ASGSINAKVNKLG
+363 GSINAKVNKLG

-412 AAGLAITKLSKY
+412 AAGLAITELSKY

-470 QIGQTELGGYKCYRS
+470 QTGQTELGGYKCYRS

>member
-31 VRGNATFNR
+31 IRGNATFDR

-63 VDKLNS
+63 VANLNS

-82 GNTLPADIYRAW
+82 GDTLPADIYRVW
-94 GGEWVATGQKGGEP
+94 GGEWKATGQKGGEP
-108 VLELAKL
+108 VLEIAKL
-115 TELSESLENEISA
+115 TELSESLENEVSA

-133 EALKKAVDA
+133 EALKKAIDA

-157 LAKEIADREK
+157 LTKEIADREK

-175 RTTAIDKAIEAE
+175 RTTAINE
-187 AAARTK
+187 
-193 DIAAEAK
+193 
-200 AREDADAA
+200 
-208 ETKARTTAIDKA
+208 A

-254 EAEAQARD
+254 EAETQARD
-262 TAIFAEATARSNA
+262 TAISAEATARSEA
-275 DTALQTAMNE
+275 DKALQTAMDK
-285 NVKELKGADTEHESR
+285 NVTELKGADTEHESR

-325 GSEKDASVSW
+325 GSEKDTSVAW

-340 GVGVTPTALTFKQ
+340 GVGVTPTVLTFKQ
-353 DGVALVAGLT
+353 DGVALSAELS
-363 ASGSINAKVNKLG
+363 ANGSINAKVNKLG

-385 AEGMKKSASKKLT
+385 ADGMKKSTSKKLT

-412 AAGLAITKLSKY
+412 AAGLAITELSKY

-470 QIGQTELGGYKCYRS
+470 QTGQTELGGYKCYRS

>member
-31 VRGNATFNR
+31 IRGNATFDR

-82 GNTLPADIYRAW
+82 GDTLPADIYRAW

-108 VLELAKL
+108 VLEIAKL
-115 TELSESLENEISA
+115 TELSESLENEVSA

-133 EALKKAVDA
+133 EALKKAIDA
-142 EVTARANGDKELSDA
+142 EVTARTNGDKELSDA
-157 LAKEIADREK
+157 LTKEISDREK
-167 AIADEILA
+167 AIADEVLA
-175 RTTAIDKAIEAE
+175 RTTAINE
-187 AAARTK
+187 
-193 DIAAEAK
+193 
-200 AREDADAA
+200 
-208 ETKARTTAIDKA
+208 A

-262 TAIFAEATARSNA
+262 TAISAEATARSNA

-312 LELSI
+312 LELSV

-325 GSEKDASVSW
+325 GSEKDTSVAW

-340 GVGVTPTALTFKQ
+340 GVGVTPTVLTFKQ
-353 DGVALVAGLT
+353 DGVALSAELVAN
-363 ASGSINAKVNKLG
+363 GSINAKVNKLG

-412 AAGLAITKLSKY
+412 AAGLAITELSKY

-470 QIGQTELGGYKCYRS
+470 QTGQTELGGYKCYRS

>member
-31 VRGNATFNR
+31 IRGNATFNR

-115 TELSESLENEISA
+115 TELSESLENEVSA

-133 EALKKAVDA
+133 EALKNAIDA

-157 LAKEIADREK
+157 LTKEIADREK
-167 AIADEILA
+167 AIADEVLA
-175 RTTAIDKAIEAE
+175 RTTAINEAIEAE
-187 AAARTK
+187 VAARTK
-193 DIAAEAK
+193 AIAAEAK
-200 AREDADAA
+200 AREDADV
-208 ETKARTTAIDKA
+208 
-220 IEAEAAAR
+220 
-228 TKDIAAEAKARED
+228 
-241 ADAAETKARTAAI
+241 AETKARTAAI

-262 TAIFAEATARSNA
+262 TAISAEATARSNA

-325 GSEKDASVSW
+325 GSEKDTSVAW

-340 GVGVTPTALTFKQ
+340 GVGVTPTVLTFKQ
-353 DGVALVAGLT
+353 DGVALSAELS
-363 ASGSINAKVNKLG
+363 ANGSINAKVNKLG

-412 AAGLAITKLSKY
+412 AAGLAITELSKY

-470 QIGQTELGGYKCYRS
+470 QTGQTELGGYKCYRS

>member
-82 GNTLPADIYRAW
+82 GDTLPADIYRAW

-115 TELSESLENEISA
+115 TELSESLENEVSA

-133 EALKKAVDA
+133 EALKKAIDA
-142 EVTARANGDKELSDA
+142 EVTARTNGDKELSDA
-157 LAKEIADREK
+157 LTKEIADREK
-167 AIADEILA
+167 AIADEVLA
-175 RTTAIDKAIEAE
+175 RTTAITEAIDAE
-187 AAARTK
+187 ADARTK
-193 DIAAEAK
+193 AIAAEAK
-200 AREDADAA
+200 AREDADV
-208 ETKARTTAIDKA
+208 
-220 IEAEAAAR
+220 AEA
-228 TKDIAAEAKARED
+228 
-241 ADAAETKARTAAI
+241 KARTAAI

-262 TAIFAEATARSNA
+262 TAISTEATARSNA

-325 GSEKDASVSW
+325 GSEKDTTVAW

-340 GVGVTPTALTFKQ
+340 GVGVTPTVLTFKQ
-353 DGVALVAGLT
+353 DGVALSAELVAN
-363 ASGSINAKVNKLG
+363 GSISTKVNKLG

-385 AEGMKKSASKKLT
+385 AEGMKKSTSKKLT

-412 AAGLAITKLSKY
+412 AAGLAITGLSKY
-424 APLASPAGTYKI
+424 APLTSPAGTYKI

-442 IYLWLCVPD
+442 FYLWLCVPD

-470 QIGQTELGGYKCYRS
+470 QTGQTELGGYKCYRS

>member
-31 VRGNATFNR
+31 IRGNATFNR

-82 GNTLPADIYRAW
+82 GDTLPADIYRAW
-94 GGEWVATGQKGGEP
+94 GGEWKATGQKGGEP

-115 TELSESLENEISA
+115 TELSESLENEVSA

-133 EALKKAVDA
+133 EALKNAIDA
-142 EVTARANGDKELSDA
+142 EVTARANGDKELNDA
-157 LAKEIADREK
+157 LTKEIADREK
-167 AIADEILA
+167 AIADEVLA
-175 RTTAIDKAIEAE
+175 RTTAINEAIEAE

-193 DIAAEAK
+193 AIAAEAK
-200 AREDADAA
+200 AREDADV
-208 ETKARTTAIDKA
+208 
-220 IEAEAAAR
+220 
-228 TKDIAAEAKARED
+228 
-241 ADAAETKARTAAI
+241 AETKARTAAI

-262 TAIFAEATARSNA
+262 TAISAEATARSNA

-325 GSEKDASVSW
+325 GSEKDTSVAW

-340 GVGVTPTALTFKQ
+340 GVGVTPTVLTFKQ
-353 DGVALVAGLT
+353 DGVALSAELVAN
-363 ASGSINAKVNKLG
+363 GSINAKVNKLG

-412 AAGLAITKLSKY
+412 AAGLAITELSKY

-470 QIGQTELGGYKCYRS
+470 QTGQTELGGYKCYRS